1 MVRTQYPGSLHGHTE
16 YSNLDIRDS
25 TNRIEDLMTRAAIE
39 LGQEVIAFTEH
50 ETVCNAI
57 KIEKVYK
64 KIKEKKPDF
73 KVIRGNEIYLVR
85 NGLNKDNITADDSF
99 YHFILLA
106 KDAIGHQQIR

>member
-64 KIKEKKPDF
+64 DIVDF
-73 KVIRGNEIYLVR
+73 NAINQMTSKLIESL
-85 NGLNKDNITADDSF
+85 DNV
-99 YHFILLA
+99 
-106 KDAIGHQQIR
+106 